1 MTRSDMLMY
10 QTCEKKLNLN
20 HQCKTENGIWDDEEY
35 RILDIIGDF
44 EQLRIINQYS
54 RVLVINPNQIKED

>member
-10 QTCEKKLNLN
+10 QTCEKKLNLT

-44 EQLRIINQYS
+44 EQ
-54 RVLVINPNQIKED
+54 